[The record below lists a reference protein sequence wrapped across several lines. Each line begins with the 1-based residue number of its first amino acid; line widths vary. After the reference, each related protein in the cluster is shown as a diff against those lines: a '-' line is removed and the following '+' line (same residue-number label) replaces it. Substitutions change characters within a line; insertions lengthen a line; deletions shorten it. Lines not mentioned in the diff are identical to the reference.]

1 MSDHAALDA
10 AHGHARAFLDTVRDR
25 PAGPSATVAEVAAA
39 LGGPLPTTG
48 SDPVAVIDRLARAA
62 EPGLAN
68 TPGPRYFGWVMGG
81 SVEAATA
88 ADTLAVAWDQVA
100 GMQIMSPAAA
110 AAEEV
115 AGAWLVELLG
125 LPEGVSFGFATGAQM
140 ANFTGLAAARH
151 AVLQRAGWNVER
163 DGLQGAPKVR
173 VFAGEQSHATVYL
186 ALRYLGLGAP
196 RQIPVDIEGRIR
208 PEALAEALA
217 DGEGP
222 AIVCAQAGDVNSGAF
237 DPFGE
242 IADACAT
249 YGAWL
254 HVDGAFGLWAATS
267 PSLRHLVDDVD
278 RADSWA
284 TDCHKWLN
292 VPYDSAVVFVR
303 APEAHAAAMT
313 WQTSYVT
320 PGEGR
325 EPYRYAPEASRRAR
339 GFAVWAAI
347 AEMGAEGIA
356 DLVDRCCAN
365 ARRFAGLM
373 AAEPGVEIL
382 NDVVLN
388 QVVVRFGDSD
398 EVTHAVAARVQEEGT
413 CWLGGTTWNGRD
425 ALRFSTTNWSTTPRD
440 IDRSAD
446 AVLAAYRASLRET
459 TTPAATSPSG

>member
-1 MSDHAALDA
+1 MTDHAALDA

-25 PAGPSATVAEVAAA
+25 PAGPAATTAEVVAA
-39 LGGPLPTTG
+39 LGGPLPQTG
-48 SDPVAVIDRLARAA
+48 TDPVSVIDHLARAA

-68 TPGPRYFGWVMGG
+68 SPGPRYFGWVMGG
-81 SVEAATA
+81 SVEAALA

-115 AGAWLVELLG
+115 AGAWLIELLG
-125 LPEGVSFGFATGAQM
+125 LPPEVSFGFTTGAQM
-140 ANFTGLAAARH
+140 ANFTALAAARH
-151 AVLQRAGWNVER
+151 AVLRRAGCDVER
-163 DGLQGAPKVR
+163 DGLQGAPQVR

-196 RQIPVDIEGRIR
+196 RQIAVDIEGRML

-222 AIVCAQAGDVNSGAF
+222 AMVCAQAGDVNSGAF
-237 DPFGE
+237 DRFGE
-242 IADACAT
+242 IADICAIH
-249 YGAWL
+249 GAWL
-254 HVDGAFGLWAATS
+254 HVDGAFGLWAAAS
-267 PSLRHLVDDVD
+267 PSLRHLVAGVD

-303 APEAHAAAMT
+303 DAEAHAGAMT

-356 DLVDRCCAN
+356 ALVDRCCAN
-365 ARRFAGLM
+365 ARRFAALM

-398 EVTHAVAARVQEEGT
+398 DVTHDVSERVQAEGT
-413 CWLGGTTWNGRD
+413 CWLGGTHWNGRD
-425 ALRFSTTNWSTTPRD
+425 AVRFSTTNWSTTADD
-440 IDRSAD
+440 IDRSAA
-446 AVLAAYRASLRET
+446 AVLGAYRASLQHRET
-459 TTPAATSPSG
+459 AAPGR

>member
-68 TPGPRYFGWVMGG
+68 SPGPRYFGWVVGG

-151 AVLQRAGWNVER
+151 AVLKRAGWDVER
-163 DGLQGAPKVR
+163 DGLQGAPRVR
-173 VFAGEQSHATVYL
+173 VFAGEQSHATVYQ

-254 HVDGAFGLWAATS
+254 HVDGAFGLWAAAS
-267 PSLRHLVDDVD
+267 PSLRHLVEGID

-303 APEAHAAAMT
+303 DPEAHAAAMT

-325 EPYRYAPEASRRAR
+325 EPYRYVPEASRRAR

-356 DLVDRCCAN
+356 DLVDRCCEN

-398 EVTHAVAARVQEEGT
+398 QVTHDVAARVQAEGT

-425 ALRFSTTNWSTTPRD
+425 ALRFSTTNWSTTARD
-440 IDRSAD
+440 IDLSAD
-446 AVLAAYRASLRET
+446 AVLAAYRASLHET
-459 TTPAATSPSG
+459 ATSAATPPSG